1 MKLLFRQRVFSWFDS
16 YDIYNEAQE
25 TVYTVKGRLSL
36 GRCLEIYDQYQQ
48 HIGTVKQQPFT
59 FLPRFSLYLGDTYAG
74 EIQKEF
80 SPFSPS
86 FVLDCYDWRVEGDFW
101 GWDYQVI
108 SERDGE
114 VMRASKELLS
124 WGDTYEMEIFR
135 PQDALLCL
143 MVVLAIDAT
152 KSK

>member
-1 MKLLFRQRVFSWFDS
+1 M
-16 YDIYNEAQE
+16 
-25 TVYTVKGRLSL
+25 
-36 GRCLEIYDQYQQ
+36 
-48 HIGTVKQQPFT
+48 
-59 FLPRFSLYLGDTYAG
+59 
-74 EIQKEF
+74 
-80 SPFSPS
+80 
-86 FVLDCYDWRVEGDFW
+86 
-101 GWDYQVI
+101 I